1 MAQSNQVVNLLTVM
15 PLTLML
21 YDYAITLDNEIK
33 YIWNRSMSI
42 VNLIYFTLRYVGTIF
57 ALYYTGALLWDW
69 NTSNEIQVYSFT
81 LRLLQ
86 IWPLSIGTWL
96 VHVVLQ
102 MRVYILHNRS
112 RRVLFIVVLGFII
125 EVAVSLVTMIRV
137 SIFQAN
143 NAVNQTA
150 TVLATFPAS
159 ETIDIYV
166 NAAALLL
173 YEFLLFSL
181 ALWAAVQCSRR
192 SLAENQIGARNLR
205 IILIEGNVMYFLVCL
220 LTWSCRLLC
229 LIRPSMSQQML
240 HVPCLP
246 FSVVRSSC
254 ISGVQPHNHLQG
266 LAVRIPPNMTQEDK
280 TILS

>member
-1 MAQSNQVVNLLTVM
+1 
-15 PLTLML
+15 
-21 YDYAITLDNEIK
+21 
-33 YIWNRSMSI
+33 
-42 VNLIYFTLRYVGTIF
+42 
-57 ALYYTGALLWDW
+57 
-69 NTSNEIQVYSFT
+69 
-81 LRLLQ
+81 
-86 IWPLSIGTWL
+86 
-96 VHVVLQ
+96 

-205 IILIEGNVMYFLVCL
+205 IILIEGNVMYFLVTFL
-220 LTWSCRLLC
+220 
-229 LIRPSMSQQML
+229 QML
-240 HVPCLP
+240 TYLVVSITLP
-246 FSVVRSSC
+246 YQTLYVTTNVACALLAILGCQIILHIRSAASQPFTGTCSTNTSQHDSRGQDYSFVVFHHAIHSSTYDDTAY
-254 ISGVQPHNHLQG
+254 V
-266 LAVRIPPNMTQEDK
+266 
-280 TILS
+280 